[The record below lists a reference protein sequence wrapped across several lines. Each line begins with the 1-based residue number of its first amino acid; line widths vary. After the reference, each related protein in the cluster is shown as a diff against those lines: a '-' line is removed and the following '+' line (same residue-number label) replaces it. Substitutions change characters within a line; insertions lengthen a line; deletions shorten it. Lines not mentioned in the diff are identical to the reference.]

1 MLLRLKN
8 THGAFYDDLTRKGD
22 NYPKTGR
29 SDNREIV
36 VVLDA
41 LTRFNL
47 SDANTFINQQIMH
60 KFKFNSYHM
69 IVKCSLSVINDSSV
83 EISSHIQLQRKEN
96 KNRKEIVFIFI

>member
-41 LTRFNL
+41 LTRRQWVRRRFG
-47 SDANTFINQQIMH
+47 QGPQIAY
-60 KFKFNSYHM
+60 KAT
-69 IVKCSLSVINDSSV
+69 SSNYAV
-83 EISSHIQLQRKEN
+83 L
-96 KNRKEIVFIFI
+96 